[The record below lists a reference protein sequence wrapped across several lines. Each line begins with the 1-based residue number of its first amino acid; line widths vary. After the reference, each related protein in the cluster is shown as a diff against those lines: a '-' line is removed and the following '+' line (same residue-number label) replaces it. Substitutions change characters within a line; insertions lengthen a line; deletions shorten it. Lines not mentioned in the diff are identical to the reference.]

1 MWWEELS
8 ALILDTLQNLKS
20 AIMAHRTAEEELED
34 QVLTLETPEMK
45 AKYDEC
51 KEVEKQLQAV
61 EKKLGKLI
69 SFGLVNNFI

>member
-1 MWWEELS
+1 
-8 ALILDTLQNLKS
+8 
-20 AIMAHRTAEEELED
+20 MAHRTAEEELED